1 MHSWGDTCKAGLD
14 FPPGRSG
21 SPEAENWICGEATL
35 PFMLSVPQA
44 EELRLRILSWRW
56 TGKDLMG
63 DESDFFGR
71 GGPAPESSWLSGIP
85 SSRLARASEVK
96 TS

>member
-44 EELRLRILSWRW
+44 EVENSVLEVDRE
-56 TGKDLMG
+56 GPH
-63 DESDFFGR
+63 
-71 GGPAPESSWLSGIP
+71 GG
-85 SSRLARASEVK
+85 
-96 TS
+96 